1 MALLVLSFPV
11 SPSMG
16 RKKCSKACASSQG
29 WAKGQPCPQG
39 TGRALPAPLRG
50 LALKG
55 RPSAVPGPR
64 EPSTCFC
71 PPCQRQEALRA
82 QRPPVWGSAELV
94 PGLEGRAEH
103 SAAQGG
109 NAASARSPRTRLSH
123 AGPPR
128 EVQLGKRRV
137 IRILSGRAS
146 TKAESRDSARSCA
159 SPFTA
164 ASCTAAQLGK
174 RLPRPPREE
183 CGPHEPRTST
193 RPGKGRNSGTCYLE
207 DVMLRETSESQK
219 ARYCVSPRMRGTKAA
234 RPTETERGR
243 AIAKGWGAGG

>member
-55 RPSAVPGPR
+55 RPSAVPGLR

-71 PPCQRQEALRA
+71 PPCQRQEAPRA

-109 NAASARSPRTRLSH
+109 NAASARSPRTRLSR

-128 EVQLGKRRV
+128 DVQLGKRRV

-164 ASCTAAQLGK
+164 ASCTAAQLGSDSHVRQGKNVAHTSRGLVPGLEKEGILARATLKTLCYVK
-174 RLPRPPREE
+174 RASHKRP
-183 CGPHEPRTST
+183 
-193 RPGKGRNSGTCYLE
+193 
-207 DVMLRETSESQK
+207 D
-219 ARYCVSPRMRGTKAA
+219 
-234 RPTETERGR
+234 
-243 AIAKGWGAGG
+243 IA

>member
-123 AGPPR
+123 AGPPP
-128 EVQLGKRRV
+128 
-137 IRILSGRAS
+137 GRAAWKASGYPHPFWACVHQNRKQRLSQILRVPVHGGVAHRGS
-146 TKAESRDSARSCA
+146 TGEATPTSA
-159 SPFTA
+159 
-164 ASCTAAQLGK
+164 
-174 RLPRPPREE
+174 
-183 CGPHEPRTST
+183 
-193 RPGKGRNSGTCYLE
+193 KGRMWPT
-207 DVMLRETSESQK
+207 R
-219 ARYCVSPRMRGTKAA
+219 AA
-234 RPTETERGR
+234 D
-243 AIAKGWGAGG
+243 